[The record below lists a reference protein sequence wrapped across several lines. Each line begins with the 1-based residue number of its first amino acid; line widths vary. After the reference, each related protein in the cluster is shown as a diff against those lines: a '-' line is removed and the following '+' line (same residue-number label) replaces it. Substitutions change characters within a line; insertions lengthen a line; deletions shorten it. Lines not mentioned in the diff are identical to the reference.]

1 MKYQVVGFKEGYE
14 KRSEISKLEYGPEE
28 NISIAR
34 DKGKNPLFFG
44 YWMNY
49 SNELSFKDGQWN
61 AEKFNLISVNSLD
74 DLKLFSVGV
83 VKGDKDTYTKDE
95 ILDLSKPAKDILDA
109 DKPTKL
115 YLYNF
120 GESKNNNHPQKILIG
135 EFTLKQ

>member
-74 DLKLFSVGV
+74 DLKLFSVG
-83 VKGDKDTYTKDE
+83 DCY
-95 ILDLSKPAKDILDA
+95 
-109 DKPTKL
+109 
-115 YLYNF
+115 F
-120 GESKNNNHPQKILIG
+120 
-135 EFTLKQ
+135 